1 MVKADKVVKR
11 DLKNIIF
18 IIESLDSYRVGK
30 VKSIKP
36 IESAFYELSFDIPL
50 KWKSVRRILEII
62 LRFPLKN
69 GRMFKWYKRL
79 SMSKYLVYAGV
90 PILFVS
96 AVLVYLPGYGILPWL
111 ILLVGLVIVY
121 TSTLMN
127 IIGVR
132 KIYRF
137 YEEHIDELRSK
148 TTKLKNAIQILIN
161 AMRKLI
167 SEYNMDPTKYAL
179 RLYNAD
185 YDGIEILA
193 KPGRYRRKYL
203 CLVKPLEKEIEEE
216 V

>member
-1 MVKADKVVKR
+1 MAKVDKVVKR
-11 DLKNIIF
+11 DLKNLIF

-50 KWKSVRRILEII
+50 KWKSIRRILEII

-69 GRMFKWYKRL
+69 GRMFKWYRRL

-193 KPGRYRRKYL
+193 EPGRYRRKYL
-203 CLVKPLEKEIEEE
+203 CLVKPLEEEIEEE